1 MKKTPVIFI
10 HDAAID
16 EYMATV
22 LLTTM
27 EEVDLRGIIIVN
39 ADCIAGPA
47 METAYK
53 IHKYIGWEKIPLT
66 LSSSGERR

>member
-16 EYMATV
+16 EYMVTV

-39 ADCIAGPA
+39 AEA
-47 METAYK
+47 
-53 IHKYIGWEKIPLT
+53 W
-66 LSSSGERR
+66 